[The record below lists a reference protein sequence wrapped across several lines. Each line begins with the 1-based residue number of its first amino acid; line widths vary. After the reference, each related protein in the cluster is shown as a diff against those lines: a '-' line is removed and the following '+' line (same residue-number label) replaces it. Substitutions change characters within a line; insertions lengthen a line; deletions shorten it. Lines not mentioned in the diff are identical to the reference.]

1 MKYTRWCKIPT
12 KRWNKG
18 EIMNI
23 AILPNLTRE
32 NAQETTV
39 QICRELDSLGACV
52 YLDASQHPQFDG
64 VPARFLPQDA
74 MLERCDLVI
83 AVGGDGSIIYAAHK
97 AIRAGKPVLGINAGR
112 LAFLAG
118 LERHELP
125 LLRKLFTGEYETQR
139 RMLLR
144 AQILLDGQVV
154 HEALCINDAV
164 LSRTGAAKLTGVR
177 VLTNGRKTCDYLGD
191 GVIVATPTGSTA
203 YSLSA
208 GGPIV
213 DPVLES
219 LLLTPICPHAL
230 SGRTLLFAPDTTL
243 TLQATTEGEL
253 GLTCDGAEPLPVPKG
268 AAVRISRA
276 DTCAYFI
283 RIKTD
288 TFIEI
293 YHTKLQQRG

>member
-1 MKYTRWCKIPT
+1 
-12 KRWNKG
+12 
-18 EIMNI
+18 MNI

-32 NAQETTV
+32 NARETTRE
-39 QICRELDSLGACV
+39 ICAELSKLGAAAM
-52 YLDASQHPQFDG
+52 LDEAMQPEFAQTG
-64 VPARFLPQDA
+64 AQFLPQEV
-74 MLERCDLVI
+74 MLQSCDLVI

-97 AIRAGKPVLGINAGR
+97 AIAAGKPVLGINAGR

-125 LLRKLFTGEYETQR
+125 LLERLLTGGYTTER

-144 AQILLDGQVV
+144 AQILQNGTAL

-164 LSRTGAAKLTGVR
+164 FSRMGAAKLTGVE
-177 VLTNGRKTCDYLGD
+177 VLLNGRETCSYLGD

-213 DPVLES
+213 DPSLES

-230 SGRTLLFAPDTTL
+230 SGRSLLFAPQTEL
-243 TLQATTEGEL
+243 TLRATTDSTL
-253 GLTCDGAEPLPVPKG
+253 GLTCDGAQPLPVPKG
-268 AAVRISRA
+268 AEVRICRA
-276 DTCAYFI
+276 ETSAYFI

-288 TFIEI
+288 SFIDI
-293 YHTKLQQRG
+293 YHTKMQQRG

>member
-1 MKYTRWCKIPT
+1 MK
-12 KRWNKG
+12 
-18 EIMNI
+18 I
-23 AILPNLTRE
+23 AILPNLTRG
-32 NAQETTV
+32 NARETTV
-39 QICRELDSLGACV
+39 QICRELDALGA
-52 YLDASQHPQFDG
+52 DALLEAPLREQFPD
-64 VPARFLPQDA
+64 VAAQFLPQDE
-74 MLERCDLVI
+74 MLALCDLVI

-97 AIRAGKPVLGINAGR
+97 AIRADKPVLGINAGR

-118 LERHELP
+118 LEGHELP
-125 LLRKLFTGEYETQR
+125 LLRNLLSGEYETQR

-144 AQILLDGQVV
+144 AQILQDGQVL

-177 VLTNGRKTCDYLGD
+177 VWTNGREMCEYLGD

-219 LLLTPICPHAL
+219 LLLTPICPHEL
-230 SGRTLLFAPDTTL
+230 SARTLLFAPETVL
-243 TLQATTEGEL
+243 TMQATTEGDV
-253 GLTCDGAEPLPVPKG
+253 GLTCDGAEPLDVPRG
-268 AAVRISRA
+268 AQVRIARA
-276 DTCAYFI
+276 DKSAYFI
-283 RIKTD
+283 RIKAD
-288 TFIEI
+288 TFMDV

>member
-1 MKYTRWCKIPT
+1 MEAP
-12 KRWNKG
+12 
-18 EIMNI
+18 
-23 AILPNLTRE
+23 L
-32 NAQETTV
+32 ET
-39 QICRELDSLGACV
+39 
-52 YLDASQHPQFDG
+52 QFSG
-64 VPARFLPQDA
+64 VPARFLPQDEILA
-74 MLERCDLVI
+74 QCDLVI

-97 AIRAGKPVLGINAGR
+97 AIRADKPVLGINAGR

-125 LLRKLFTGEYETQR
+125 LLRKLLSGEYETQR
-139 RMLLR
+139 RMLLC
-144 AQILLDGQVV
+144 AQILQDDRVL

-177 VLTNGRKTCDYLGD
+177 VCTNGREMCEYLGD

-219 LLLTPICPHAL
+219 LLLTPICPHEL
-230 SGRTLLFAPDTTL
+230 SARTLLFAPDTVL
-243 TLQATTEGEL
+243 TMQITTEGDA
-253 GLTCDGAEPLPVPKG
+253 GLTCDGAEPLTVPRG
-268 AAVRISRA
+268 AQVRIARA
-276 DTCAYFI
+276 GKSAFFI
-283 RIKTD
+283 RIKAD
-288 TFIEI
+288 TFMDI